1 MPGPAIRRRSR
12 AGATARPASDAGDVS
27 TTLYTPEILGLATG
41 LAGYPLA
48 GDLPLTGDAR
58 SRACG
63 STLAIGLAVDR
74 TGRIVRLGLK
84 AQACA
89 VGQAAAA
96 IFARGAIGRDATD
109 LRAAEAAIAGWL
121 AGAREMPDWPGLDA
135 IAAAVDY
142 PGRHGAIRLAWQAA
156 LSALAENDEG
166 EGQ

>member
-1 MPGPAIRRRSR
+1 MPGAMRLRRGTGGIGRQPSER
-12 AGATARPASDAGDVS
+12 RTVS
-27 TTLYTPEILGLATG
+27 TQLYTPAILGLATG

-48 GDLPLTGDAR
+48 EDLPLRGEAR

-63 STLAIGLAVDR
+63 STLAIGLALD
-74 TGRIVRLGLK
+74 GAGGIARIGMR

-96 IFARGAIGRDATD
+96 IFAGGAIGRDAAG
-109 LRAAEAAIAGWL
+109 LAADEAAIAAWL
-121 AGAREMPDWPGLDA
+121 AGERGMPDWPGLDA

-156 LSALAENDEG
+156 LAALTDQSEG
-166 EGQ
+166 DGQ